1 MQVEKVLDQCNPTI
15 DPNVYHYYV
24 AIEQFNDLQDHSIQR
39 ASEEKKW
46 NSGWDTHGLIGSNV
60 DEHITSL

>member
-1 MQVEKVLDQCNPTI
+1 LQVEKVLDQCNPTI

-39 ASEEKKW
+39 ASEEKK
-46 NSGWDTHGLIGSNV
+46 
-60 DEHITSL
+60 